1 MNKLY
6 TSEFADIKGNVWRA
20 DIVLRNAPDS
30 VTVSDFYFD
39 ADAAEVEWPET
50 ELYKPLLGAACTLRV
65 VSPGDRTFIDMYA
78 AEPGDVSLRL
88 YRNNLLYWSG
98 TLDPEFYEEPYD
110 TASGYEVSLT
120 FSDFGALDRLTF
132 DLPQEGISTIEEILK
147 AAFAAASLEGDIIEA
162 HGLKPSTGGGLTLGD
177 LSVRNANFYD
187 EDDQGSSWRDVV
199 EGVLQPLGL
208 RMVQLPGGSVK
219 VFDLYSQ
226 RAQQPR
232 QISWEGTGH
241 VLGTG
246 SVYNDISVTFSPYG
260 DSLAIEMSVNGDNLS
275 PAEGATK
282 EVVYFKNSDTN
293 TYQSFLLQYCL
304 NHSGSTPVIL
314 DHTKAAFYRTR
325 KYYSG
330 EDGEGIIGK
339 VCAPFGAQQ
348 TLFGGVP
355 WAFHTDSAG
364 KLDNIKALFDA
375 GSCSIIA
382 GAGHDDDMLRVTL
395 EALLDSRVNPFE
407 SADKANEEGDYKRQE
422 KGWNIVFI
430 PACIYIE
437 GEDGSTWRW
446 VNNDVRI
453 YGNLPIPDGI
463 LFDKPL
469 LGSWK
474 EGNPLWGECWLVYYQ
489 WSNRVEKSPC
499 SGWMTNRQCIGI
511 YTSVPEHWQKRGD
524 GEFLPMPPVSGTLHV
539 EIGSGVGIFSYDD
552 NVRDTLDR
560 NGENFEVPRWLMY
573 RKVGVEITDGFG
585 HVKEAEDLTQTVAIN
600 PKARS
605 PLDIDTICGSVGGTL
620 QTARGVLRL
629 DGAPLTTLSRGSL
642 TDTPERLLI
651 AAVASQY
658 DCRHTVLSGE
668 TSAASIDLAAVFT
681 EAAQPA
687 ERRFAML
694 SCRYK
699 VCDACADCKFIE
711 LSEQKYTLV

>member
-6 TSEFADIKGNVWRA
+6 TSEFADIKGSVWRA
-20 DIVLRNAPDS
+20 DIVLRNAPDA

-39 ADAAEVEWPET
+39 IDAAEVEWPET
-50 ELYKPLLGAACTLRV
+50 ELYKPLLGSACTLKV
-65 VSPGDRTFIDMYA
+65 VSPGDRTFIDLYA
-78 AEPGDVSLRL
+78 AEPGDVTLCL

-98 TLDPEFYEEPYD
+98 TLDPEFYEEPYES
-110 TASGYEVSLT
+110 AVGYVVSLS

-132 DLPQEGISTIEEILK
+132 NLEPEGVSTVEELLK
-147 AAFAAASLEGDIIEA
+147 AAFAAASLDCDIIEA
-162 HGLKPSTGGGLTLGD
+162 HGLRPPSGAGLTLGN
-177 LSVRNANFYD
+177 LSVHNANFYD
-187 EDDQGSSWRDVV
+187 EDGQGASWREVI
-199 EGVLQPLGL
+199 EGVLQPLSL

-232 QISWEGTGH
+232 EISWEGTGH
-241 VLGTG
+241 MLGTG
-246 SVYNDISVTFSPYG
+246 TVYNDISVTFSPYA
-260 DSLAIEMSVNGDNLS
+260 DSQAIEMRVDGDNLS
-275 PAEGATK
+275 HAEGETK
-282 EVVYFKNSDTN
+282 EEVYFKNSDTS
-293 TYQSFLLQYCL
+293 TYQSFQLQYCL

-314 DHTKAAFYRTR
+314 DPTKAAFYRTR

-339 VCAPFGAQQ
+339 VCAPSGAQK

-375 GSCSIIA
+375 GSCSLIA
-382 GAGHDDDMLRVTL
+382 GAGHEDDMLRVTL
-395 EALLDSRVNPFE
+395 EALFDSRANPFE
-407 SADKANEEGDYKRQE
+407 AAEKANEEGDYKRQE
-422 KGWNIVFI
+422 KGWNIVYI
-430 PACIYIE
+430 PARIYIE

-453 YGNLPIPDGI
+453 YGNLPIPDGFW
-463 LFDKPL
+463 LDKPL

-474 EGNPLWGECWLVYYQ
+474 EGNPGWGECWLVYYQ
-489 WSNRVEKSPC
+489 WSDRDKNSPC

-511 YTSVPEHWQKRGD
+511 YTLVPEYWQKRGD

-539 EIGSGVGIFSYDD
+539 EIGCGVGIFSYDRS
-552 NVRDTLDR
+552 VRDILDK
-560 NGENFEVPRWLMY
+560 NNEDFEVPRWLMY
-573 RKVGVEITDGFG
+573 RSVKVEITDGFG
-585 HVKEAEDLTQTVAIN
+585 RGKEVEDLAQSVAISS
-600 PKARS
+600 KARS
-605 PLDIDTICGSVGGTL
+605 PLSIDTICGSVGGTL
-620 QTARGVLRL
+620 PTARGVLRL
-629 DGAPLTTLSRGSL
+629 DGVPLTTLTRGSL

-651 AAVASQY
+651 AAIASQY

-668 TSAASIDLAAVFT
+668 TGTSSVDPAAVFT

-694 SCRYK
+694 SCRYQ
-699 VCDACADCKFIE
+699 VREACASSKFIE
-711 LSEQKYTLV
+711 LSDQKYILV